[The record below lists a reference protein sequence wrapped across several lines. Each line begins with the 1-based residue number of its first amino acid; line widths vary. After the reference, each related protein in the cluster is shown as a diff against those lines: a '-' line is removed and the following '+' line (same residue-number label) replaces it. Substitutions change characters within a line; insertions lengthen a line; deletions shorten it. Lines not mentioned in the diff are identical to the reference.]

1 MTAVTT
7 AVNNRRRGPARRPE
21 APPSGYA
28 SAMNA
33 LPERRPSRLRDEVDG
48 NRPAMLLALGI
59 GIIVG
64 GVVAGIFVAGSYAV
78 SALGGVGPGVAGLT
92 TAVLI
97 WFALWV
103 SVSLGVGAGLAVA
116 MRVWLALAPVAVR
129 HTEAAERRAAVAE
142 VESLLD
148 EAGTARPE
156 RD

>member
-1 MTAVTT
+1 
-7 AVNNRRRGPARRPE
+7 
-21 APPSGYA
+21 
-28 SAMNA
+28 
-33 LPERRPSRLRDEVDG
+33 
-48 NRPAMLLALGI
+48 MLLALGI

-78 SALGGVGPGVAGLT
+78 SALGGVEPGVSGLM
-92 TAVLI
+92 TAALI

-116 MRVWLALAPVAVR
+116 VRVWLALAPIAVR

-148 EAGTARPE
+148 EAGTARPG